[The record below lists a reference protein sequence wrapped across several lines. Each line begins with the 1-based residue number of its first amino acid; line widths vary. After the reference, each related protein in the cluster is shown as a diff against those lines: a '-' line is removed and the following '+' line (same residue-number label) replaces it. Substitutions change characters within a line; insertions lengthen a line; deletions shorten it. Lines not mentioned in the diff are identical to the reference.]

1 MSCDEKKSCFYFEL
15 GKSIKIIL
23 VISLIVFLTPSFLQN
38 IQNFINGL
46 NISSIKTKELEIVFN
61 QKVNEI
67 TNKVISKKDSTLED
81 YQNALEEIQKLDF
94 ENLLGKGTSQSIP
107 YNTLDLFSKKEC
119 YIFKLN
125 KSEIKDYFGF
135 EINDS
140 DLVSY
145 YNKNFMLLKSID
157 TYQGCNVSYYQPITI
172 KIGTNIIIKDISK
185 NDSSYSISILY

>member
-15 GKSIKIIL
+15 GKSIKIIV
-23 VISLIVFLTPSFLQN
+23 VISLVVFLTPSFLQN

-61 QKVNEI
+61 QKINEI
-67 TNKVISKKDSTLED
+67 TNKVISKKDSTVED

-94 ENLLGKGTSQSIP
+94 RNLLEKGISQSIP
-107 YNTLDLFSKKEC
+107 YDILDLYSKKC

-125 KSEIKDYFGF
+125 KSEIKNYLGF

-145 YNKNFMLLKSID
+145 YNKSTMLLKSID
-157 TYQGCNVSYYQPITI
+157 TYQGCNTSYYQPITI